1 MNQKRSWEPD
11 RTAWLIK
18 NWTTATKEEILTA
31 NPGRTMKAC
40 EQKVN
45 KLKKAGVP
53 IPRRVVCSDAGRAYE
68 RWATVDASD
77 LIQMWPTAT
86 DNEIL
91 ARFSGKTLEQCSE
104 KICELRKCG
113 IDVPRRNAQS
123 GLNNVSRGTRP
134 NLLRKRSVT
143 AANTSGHKGVVYNAQ
158 TNKWRAQ
165 ITVCHNDYHLGRF
178 ECKEDAIAARQLID
192 ARIEPLLRKMAEE
205 ATELKSNGV
214 LDQQAYTRH
223 VGEIRKI
230 ILDTREE
237 IRQRKYDNK

>member
-18 NWTTATKEEILTA
+18 NWATATKEEILAA

-40 EQKVN
+40 EQKVS

-53 IPRRVVCSDAGRAYE
+53 IPHRVVCSDAGRAYE

-104 KICELRKCG
+104 KICELRNSHKARYGLDEKSTSHTIIHSTIAPERRLCPCRVNETR
-113 IDVPRRNAQS
+113 ISPRFAATGAGLQTRTPGSSNA
-123 GLNNVSRGTRP
+123 GP
-134 NLLRKRSVT
+134 
-143 AANTSGHKGVVYNAQ
+143 
-158 TNKWRAQ
+158 
-165 ITVCHNDYHLGRF
+165 
-178 ECKEDAIAARQLID
+178 
-192 ARIEPLLRKMAEE
+192 
-205 ATELKSNGV
+205 
-214 LDQQAYTRH
+214 
-223 VGEIRKI
+223 
-230 ILDTREE
+230 
-237 IRQRKYDNK
+237 